1 MVPSSWGYGTF
12 HQNNPLYINMV
23 KQGAAPASHS
33 ISSVSAVS
41 LLIFSNL
48 INLAKDLRQQKLPKL
63 QLKITSKHL
72 SNKNKC
78 SKQIKM

>member
-1 MVPSSWGYGTF
+1 
-12 HQNNPLYINMV
+12 MV

-33 ISSVSAVS
+33 LSSVSDVY
-41 LLIFSNL
+41 LLMCSNL

-72 SNKNKC
+72 NNKNKC
-78 SKQIKM
+78 SKQIKMWKIQQ